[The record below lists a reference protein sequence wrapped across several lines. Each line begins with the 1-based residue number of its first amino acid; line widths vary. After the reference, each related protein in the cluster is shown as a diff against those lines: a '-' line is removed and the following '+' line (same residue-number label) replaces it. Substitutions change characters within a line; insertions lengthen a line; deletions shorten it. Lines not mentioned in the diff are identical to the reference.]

1 MHFRKFLNPNFAPGF
16 FNWFEKYRS
25 SAGDLEFRQ
34 IQDSALLTRFTSL
47 SIKRTGR
54 D

>member
-1 MHFRKFLNPNFAPGF
+1 MHFRKFLNPNYALGIYK
-16 FNWFEKYRS
+16 WFEKYLS
-25 SAGDLEFRQ
+25 NAGDLEFRQ